1 MPISLFLSRACLVNC
16 VKFSHMLGVLR
27 PHCLP
32 LTHVMAAALIDVCIE
47 GGKSIENN
55 EADEEKYKVGWLERA
70 GMIGRY
76 STVG

>member
-1 MPISLFLSRACLVNC
+1 MPISLFLSRAYLVNC
-16 VKFSHMLGVLR
+16 VEFSHMLGVLR

-55 EADEEKYKVGWLERA
+55 EAEKYKVGWLERA

>member
-1 MPISLFLSRACLVNC
+1 
-16 VKFSHMLGVLR
+16 
-27 PHCLP
+27 
-32 LTHVMAAALIDVCIE
+32 MAAALIDVCIE

-55 EADEEKYKVGWLERA
+55 EADEEKYKVGWLERV